1 MEASPLSA
9 KLCSP
14 SAVEQQEEPLV
25 TEPAQEESVPRLGPA
40 ITNLIRSVWRQRRLA
55 AIGLV
60 LGVALGWFGLP
71 KLLGSDSTYEATI
84 RLSIV
89 QPTVDALS
97 TSTPA
102 FGAGAAAANDGTSG
116 ALLRD
121 VTVAQTTL
129 RKLGP
134 QAKGLTTTLLLNGLS
149 VTPVT
154 GSPYVDLS
162 FTSKSPSNAAL
173 VVRVYAETY
182 AADRNTNAQQRLAAA
197 LASLQQQADKLR
209 AQLGAGGGTAN
220 QAALQGRIDAFQK
233 QIDDATTK
241 QALLG
246 DPTQVTG
253 PPSVDLTGKP
263 VSRKVAVA
271 LGVLLGLAL
280 GACAGLVL
288 ETTIPKV
295 IKETD
300 AEQASGLPFIAAVRR
315 AGMRRSSLPVIDRPF
330 TPAAEDYRRVGTALQ
345 RQGLGHDIKVLAI
358 TSADPREG
366 KSSLAANL
374 AHALTRQGRNVLLVS
389 SDLRRP
395 DVERLLGLQPRPGL
409 AEALQDEAA
418 NVHGL
423 LVSINEHLFVLPAG
437 LPSRHP
443 GELLASSRLGEVI
456 AALRRM
462 DAIVLLD
469 TPPARWSA
477 DAIALAGVA
486 DATVIVA
493 RTGMTRWRNLQEA
506 TSGLRRDRVRQLGV
520 VLVGTPG
527 AIRPGLG
534 RRYSAHSSLEPADPA
549 VVVSPQGPQPAEPMR
564 LAPLGNGPAA
574 ARRGGDSILGVSA
587 GDPSRR
593 DR

>member
-1 MEASPLSA
+1 VSEA
-9 KLCSP
+9 
-14 SAVEQQEEPLV
+14 
-25 TEPAQEESVPRLGPA
+25 AQEEAVPRLGPA

-55 AIGLV
+55 ALGLV
-60 LGVALGWFGLP
+60 LGVALGLYGLP
-71 KLLGSDSTYEATI
+71 KLLGDNSSYQATI
-84 RLSIV
+84 RLSVV
-89 QPTVDALS
+89 QSTVDALA
-97 TSTPA
+97 TPTPA
-102 FGAGAAAANDGTSG
+102 FGTGDAGGNGGGASG
-116 ALLRD
+116 DLLKD
-121 VTVAQTTL
+121 ATVAEATL
-129 RKLGP
+129 RKLGG
-134 QAKGLTTTLLLNGLS
+134 QAKGLTTTLLLDGLT

-154 GSPYVDLS
+154 GSPFVDVA
-162 FTSKSPSNAAL
+162 FTDKSATTAAA
-173 VVRVYAETY
+173 VVRTY
-182 AADRNTNAQQRLAAA
+182 AQIYAATRNANAQQRLDAAING
-197 LASLQQQADKLR
+197 LQQR
-209 AQLGAGGGTAN
+209 ANALQPLLGRGTAAD
-220 QAALQGRIDAFQK
+220 QAALQARYDALTK
-233 QIDDATTK
+233 QIDDANIKRT
-241 QALLG
+241 LLG

-253 PPSVDLTGKP
+253 PATVARTGKP
-263 VSRKVAVA
+263 VSSKIAVA

-280 GACAGLVL
+280 GAGAGLVL

-295 IKETD
+295 IKEAD
-300 AEQASGLPFIAAVRR
+300 AEQASGLPFIASVRR

-345 RQGLGHDIKVLAI
+345 RQGLGADIQVLAV

-395 DVERLLGLQPRPGL
+395 HVERLLGLQPRPGL

-486 DATVIVA
+486 DATLIVA
-493 RTGMTRWRNLQEA
+493 RAGMTRWRNLQEA
-506 TSGLRRDRVRQLGV
+506 TSGLRRDRLRQLGV
-520 VLVGTPG
+520 VLVGTGG
-527 AIRPGLG
+527 AVRPGLG
-534 RRYSAHSSLEPADPA
+534 RRYSSKHPPQEPADPA
-549 VVVSPQGPQPAEPMR
+549 VVVAPQPPGQPVR
-564 LAPLGNGPAA
+564 LAGFGNGPAPA
-574 ARRGGDSILGVSA
+574 LHGDGLHGEGLRGVAHGL
-587 GDPSRR
+587 DPSRR
-593 DR
+593 GR